1 VFTTCPFR
9 NTAATPLARSAKL
22 LRRRTSQRDLVHRS
36 LKPKKSGI
44 VTRGEYGHRVYRRG
58 GSGNTMRGVLYRRSV
73 PNDYRRFECR
83 KNWRCWC
90 SFETFVQF
98 VERRKSIDSISDIV
112 TDAGSAERQ
121 LNESTKAAVSL
132 VTASKS
138 FATLQCLDGYLVA
151 SYVQRRLQ
159 SYRLLQVLCVRRCP
173 LQSKPFRSSNLRRE
187 CSPAPLLSVMWCF
200 HTTQRTRV
208 VMIEVVDA
216 CPVYRD

>member
-1 VFTTCPFR
+1 VSTVIAYTGEVVAETPCVACSIVVQFR
-9 NTAATPLARSAKL
+9 TITDGLNAERTGDVGIHLKRLFSLSNVASQSIQYRHRCGVCRTPIKRI
-22 LRRRTSQRDLVHRS
+22 D
-36 LKPKKSGI
+36 KSGRFAGDCQQI
-44 VTRGEYGHRVYRRG
+44 TR
-58 GSGNTMRGVLYRRSV
+58 
-73 PNDYRRFECR
+73 
-83 KNWRCWC
+83 
-90 SFETFVQF
+90 
-98 VERRKSIDSISDIV
+98 
-112 TDAGSAERQ
+112 
-121 LNESTKAAVSL
+121 
-132 VTASKS
+132 
-138 FATLQCLDGYLVA
+138 ATLQCIDGYLVA